1 MTATD
6 STGRSL
12 QDYPRPSVAVD
23 AAVLTVLG
31 DRLSVVLVEGGRR
44 LPGTFLHEGET
55 LARAVTRAL
64 ETKAKVQGE
73 FPEQLQVFDDPGR
86 DARGW
91 VLSVAHLVAMPSARL
106 GTVQDGV
113 TLQEVRSLGDLDF
126 DHHRIVELAVERL
139 RSEYRDRPDPRAL
152 LEEPFTLRDLQ
163 RLHEAIEGRPFQ
175 RDTFRR
181 RMIGQLA
188 ETGEKQAG
196 AVGMPAR
203 TFTRGC
209 PPHPESS

>member
-1 MTATD
+1 MAAID

-23 AAVLTVLG
+23 AAVLTVRD
-31 DRLSVVLVEGGRR
+31 DRFSVVLVEGGRR

-55 LARAVTRAL
+55 LAQAVTRAL
-64 ETKAKVQGE
+64 EAKAGVRGE
-73 FPEQLQVFDDPGR
+73 FPEQLQVFDDPDR

-91 VLSVAHLVAMPSARL
+91 VLSVAHLVAVPSARL
-106 GTVQDGV
+106 GDLRDGV
-113 TLQEVRSLGDLDF
+113 TVQEVQSLDRLDF
-126 DHHRIVELAVERL
+126 DHDLIIDLAVARL

-152 LEEPFTLRDLQ
+152 LDEPFTLRDLQ
-163 RLHEAIEGRPFQ
+163 RLHEVIEGRTFQ

-181 RMIGQLA
+181 RMIGHLN
-188 ETGEKQAG
+188 ETGKKQTG

-203 TFTRGC
+203 TFTRGG
-209 PPHPESS
+209 PPRNG